1 MNASL
6 AAFLFWISVAVC
18 AVAELAIVAATARAS
33 RRAASSGEGVPLDV
47 PQVDG
52 ARALPAPRRWLEIL
66 YAAVPAVILALLFV
80 FTWRA
85 MHPAPLSSGSAAEI
99 ERPAAPLPMLAGPLS
114 E

>member
-1 MNASL
+1 MTASL

-33 RRAASSGEGVPLDV
+33 RRATVAADV

-52 ARALPAPRRWLEIL
+52 ARPLPATRRWLEVL
-66 YAAVPAVILALLFV
+66 YAVVPAVVLAVLFV

-85 MHPAPLSSGSAAEI
+85 MHPAPIGDQPSATI
-99 ERPAAPLPMLAGPLS
+99 RSVPGMVAGLVPS
-114 E
+114 R

>member
-33 RRAASSGEGVPLDV
+33 RRPFASNGAIAPADL

-52 ARALPAPRRWLEIL
+52 ARPLPAPRRWLELL
-66 YAAVPAVILALLFV
+66 YVAAPAVVLALLFV

-85 MHPAPLSSGSAAEI
+85 MH
-99 ERPAAPLPMLAGPLS
+99 AAPLAVESPPPMVAGPITKR
-114 E
+114 

>member
-33 RRAASSGEGVPLDV
+33 RPAPSAADIPD
-47 PQVDG
+47 VDG
-52 ARALPAPRRWLEIL
+52 ARPLPATKGWLELL
-66 YAAVPAVILALLFV
+66 YAAVPALVLALLFV

-85 MHPAPLSSGSAAEI
+85 MHSG
-99 ERPAAPLPMLAGPLS
+99 LPR
-114 E
+114 